1 MCGDLGCAGVE
12 FKLELLRQF
21 GNKLVIRVG
30 FRAADLVMKVRH
42 REYDSKLLTQLQQ
55 QTEKGHGI
63 RATGN
68 GRSNALS
75 RP

>member
-1 MCGDLGCAGVE
+1 
-12 FKLELLRQF
+12 
-21 GNKLVIRVG
+21 
-30 FRAADLVMKVRH
+30 MKVRH

-75 RP
+75 RTEQALFVNSF